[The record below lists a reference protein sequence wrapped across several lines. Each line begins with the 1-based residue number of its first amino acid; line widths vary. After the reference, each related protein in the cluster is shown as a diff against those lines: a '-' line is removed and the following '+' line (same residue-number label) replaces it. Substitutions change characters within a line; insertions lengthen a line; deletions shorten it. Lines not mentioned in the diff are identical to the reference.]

1 MAKPFVTMVVLTYYK
16 FDGIKKNL
24 ESLAKQDYTDFEV
37 IIQDDGSPNFDRAY
51 LEELAENTLGE
62 IPWTIH
68 QNEKNMGTVRSFNKA
83 FEMAKGDYIFPL
95 SQDDCFKDE
104 TAIRHIV
111 EYMEAHPE
119 LGACTSRR
127 VGETSGR
134 MYPEEADIKLL
145 QAWDTKELWNR
156 VVYDNFISGS
166 TIYYRKSFWEA
177 RGGFDTDFLLVEDY
191 PFVVSMILDN
201 QRIGFLDEITICYG
215 EDGVSNGKPSEKIL
229 NDRHKLYDKF
239 IMPNMIDVESKRMK
253 RYVDY
258 QYGYIAYRHD
268 KGKYIMHNLRHIGVV
283 LRILYAI
290 HIKKLN
296 FDERYYYLCK

>member
-62 IPWTIH
+62 IPWTVH
-68 QNEKNMGTVRSFNKA
+68 QNEQNMGTVRSFNKA
-83 FEMAKGDYIFPL
+83 FEMAKGDYVFPL
-95 SQDDCFKDE
+95 SQDDHFQDE

-127 VGETSGR
+127 VGESSGR

-145 QAWDTKELWNR
+145 QAWDTKELWKR

-191 PFVVSMILDN
+191 PFVVSMIIEN
-201 QRIGFLDEITICYG
+201 HRIGFLDEITICYG

-229 NDRHKLYDKF
+229 NDRQKLYDKF
-239 IMPNMIDVESKRMK
+239 IIPNMEDVDSKLMRK
-253 RYVDY
+253 YVDY
-258 QYGYIAYRHD
+258 QYGYIAFRHD
-268 KGKYIMHNLRHIGVV
+268 KKQYILHNLRHIGVV

-296 FDERYYYLCK
+296 FDERYYYFNR

>member
-1 MAKPFVTMVVLTYYK
+1 MAKPSVTMVVLTYYK
-16 FDGIKKNL
+16 FDGIRKNL

-51 LEELAENTLGE
+51 LEELAKNTLGE

-83 FEMAKGDYIFPL
+83 FEMAKGDYVFPL
-95 SQDDCFKDE
+95 SQDDCFRDE

-145 QAWDTKELWNR
+145 QEWDTKELWKR

-191 PFVVSMILDN
+191 PFVVSMIIEN
-201 QRIGFLDEITICYG
+201 QRIGFLDDITICYG

-229 NDRHKLYDKF
+229 VDRQKLYDKF
-239 IMPNMIDVESKRMK
+239 ILSNMADVDSKLMK

-268 KGKYIMHNLRHIGVV
+268 KKAYILHNIKHIDIVI
-283 LRILYAI
+283 RILYAI

-296 FDERYYYLCK
+296 FDERYYYFNR

>member
-1 MAKPFVTMVVLTYYK
+1 MAKPLVTMVVLTYYK

-62 IPWTIH
+62 IPWTVH

-83 FEMAKGDYIFPL
+83 FEMAKGDYVFPL
-95 SQDDCFKDE
+95 SQDDCFRDE

-111 EYMEAHPE
+111 EYMEEHPE
-119 LGACTSRR
+119 YGACTTRR
-127 VGETSGR
+127 VGETTGR

-145 QAWDTKELWNR
+145 LDWDVKALWKR

-191 PFVVSMILDN
+191 PFVVSMILDT

-229 NDRHKLYDKF
+229 VDRQKLYDKY
-239 IMPNMIDVESKRMK
+239 IMPNMGDIESKRMK
-253 RYVDY
+253 DYVAY
-258 QYGYIAYRHD
+258 QYGYVAYRHD
-268 KGKYIMHNLRHIGVV
+268 KKAYMMHNLRHIGVV

>member
-16 FDGIKKNL
+16 FDGIKNNL

-37 IIQDDGSPNFDRAY
+37 IIQDDGSPNFDRTY

-62 IPWTIH
+62 IPWTVH
-68 QNEKNMGTVRSFNKA
+68 QNEQNMGTVRSFNKA
-83 FEMAKGDYIFPL
+83 FEMSKGDYVFPL
-95 SQDDCFKDE
+95 SQDDYFKDE

-127 VGETSGR
+127 VGETTGR
-134 MYPEEADIKLL
+134 MYPEESDIKLL

-166 TIYYRKSFWEA
+166 TIYYRKSFWEKK
-177 RGGFDTDFLLVEDY
+177 GGFDTDFLLVEDY

-201 QRIGFLDEITICYG
+201 HPIGFLDEITICYG

-229 NDRHKLYDKF
+229 NDRQKLYDKF
-239 IMPNMIDVESKRMK
+239 ILPNMSDVDSKRMK
-253 RYVDY
+253 DYVDY

-268 KGKYIMHNLRHIGVV
+268 KGKYFWHNIRHIGVV

>member
-16 FDGIKKNL
+16 FDGIKDNL

-51 LEELAENTLGE
+51 LEELAENSLGE
-62 IPWTIH
+62 IPWTVH
-68 QNEKNMGTVRSFNKA
+68 QNEQNMGTVRSFNKA
-83 FEMAKGDYIFPL
+83 FEMAQGDYVFPL
-95 SQDDCFKDE
+95 SQDDYFKDE

-145 QAWDTKELWNR
+145 EAWDTKELWKR

-201 QRIGFLDEITICYG
+201 QKIGFLDEITICYG

-229 NDRHKLYDKF
+229 NDRQKLYDKF
-239 IMPNMIDVESKRMK
+239 ILSNMDGIDSKLMK
-253 RYVDY
+253 SYVDY

-268 KGKYIMHNLRHIGVV
+268 KKKYMLHNLRHIGVV

-296 FDERYYYLCK
+296 FDERYYYFNK

>member
-1 MAKPFVTMVVLTYYK
+1 MAKPFVTLVVLTYYK
-16 FDGIKKNL
+16 FDGIKNNL

-62 IPWTIH
+62 IPWTVH
-68 QNEKNMGTVRSFNKA
+68 QNEQNMGTVRSFNKA
-83 FEMAKGDYIFPL
+83 FEMAKGDYVFPL
-95 SQDDCFKDE
+95 SQDDYFKDE

-111 EYMEAHPE
+111 EYMEEHPE
-119 LGACTSRR
+119 YGACTSRR
-127 VGETSGR
+127 VGATSGR
-134 MYPEEADIKLL
+134 MYPEEEDIKILK
-145 QAWDTKELWNR
+145 AWDTKELWKR

-166 TIYYRKSFWEA
+166 TIYYRKSFWEKKG
-177 RGGFDTDFLLVEDY
+177 RFDTDFLLVEDY

-201 QRIGFLDEITICYG
+201 HPIGFLDEITICYG

-229 NDRHKLYDKF
+229 NDRQKLYDKF
-239 IMPNMIDVESKRMK
+239 ILPNMNGVDSKRMK
-253 RYVDY
+253 DYVDY

-268 KGKYIMHNLRHIGVV
+268 KGKYIWHNIRHIGVV

>member
-1 MAKPFVTMVVLTYYK
+1 MKKPFVTVVVLTYYK
-16 FDGIKKNL
+16 FDGIKDNL

-51 LEELAENTLGE
+51 LEGLAADTLGE
-62 IPWTIH
+62 IPWTVH
-68 QNEKNMGTVRSFNKA
+68 QNAQNMGTVRSFNKA
-83 FEMAKGDYIFPL
+83 FEMAKGEYVFPL
-95 SQDDCFKDE
+95 SQDDYFKDE

-119 LGACTSRR
+119 CGACTSKR

-134 MYPEEADIKLL
+134 IYPEEADIQMLKS
-145 QAWDTKELWNR
+145 WNIKELWKR

-166 TIYYRKSFWEA
+166 TIYYRKSFWEKK
-177 RGGFDTDFLLVEDY
+177 GGFDTDFLLVEDY
-191 PFVVSMILDN
+191 PFVVSMILEN

-229 NDRHKLYDKF
+229 NDRQKLYDKF
-239 IMPNMIDVESKRMK
+239 ILSNMNGIDSKRMK
-253 RYVDY
+253 DYVDY

-268 KGKYIMHNLRHIGVV
+268 KTKYFWHNICHIGVV

-290 HIKKLN
+290 HLKKLN